1 MEVNNK
7 TAPVTGQQDQNTIS
21 LDLMNRMKLHGMAE
35 AFRESLAGTTPQS
48 MTAGHVPF
56 HAPRTRM
63 GLSCAGCHCTALPRM
78 RHSATRPIL
87 NRSTMPRT
95 GGWIATRWNVSPPLI
110 LCIRHR
116 TFSLPVLQ
124 ERGKAIWPAPS
135 ATKHAKGDS
144 VPSMPMP
151 RNCSE
156 R

>member
-48 MTAGHVPF
+48 MTADTF
-56 HAPRTRM
+56 
-63 GLSCAGCHCTALPRM
+63 LSMLLAREWDYRAQAAIARLTKNAAFRYKAYIEQIDY
-78 RHSATRPIL
+78 AT
-87 NRSTMPRT
+87 NR
-95 GGWIATRWNVSPPLI
+95 GWSATRWNVPPPLI
-110 LCIRHR
+110 FCIRHR

-124 ERGKAIWPAPS
+124 ERGKAIWPVPS

-144 VPSMPMP
+144 GPSMPMP
-151 RNCSE
+151 RNCSV

>member
-48 MTAGHVPF
+48 MTADTF
-56 HAPRTRM
+56 
-63 GLSCAGCHCTALPRM
+63 LSMLLARE
-78 RHSATRPIL
+78 
-87 NRSTMPRT
+87 
-95 GGWIATRWNVSPPLI
+95 WDY
-110 LCIRHR
+110 
-116 TFSLPVLQ
+116 
-124 ERGKAIWPAPS
+124 PAPS